1 MIQAEGLTKRYGETQ
16 ALAGVDISV
25 PAGTILGL
33 LGPNGAGKT
42 TAVRVLTTLARPDS
56 GSATVAGID
65 VLRHPAEVRRHIGV
79 AAQDATL
86 DPLLTGRQNLVLIGE
101 LSDLGR
107 ADSRARAAELLAQ
120 FELTDAADRVV
131 KGYSGGMRRRLD
143 LAGSLMTRPPV
154 LFLDEPTTGLD
165 PTSRQRVWEAIRE
178 LLGEGVTVLLTTQY
192 LEEADELAHDIV
204 VVDHG
209 RVIAEGTPQELKE
222 ASRGARLEVTL
233 AEPHASA
240 VGAMAP
246 LVSGPVS
253 VSDDGRQLSA
263 GVDSVDRPGDL
274 GRPSARRRG
283 GARGQHRGA
292 AAVARRRVLLAHRR
306 AHRRRRCRG
315 GTDDGDGR
323 RSRVDVAAAF
333 RLAPSA
339 SGEGRHEL
347 EGVRGMT
354 TTTLTPSATGFDRPH
369 AGGNVLGSLADIW
382 AMTRRNIVH
391 ISREPMQ
398 LSDVTIQPLLFTV
411 LFVYIFGGAIPI
423 PGGGSYVDFLLAG
436 ILALNLTT
444 STMGTAVGLST
455 DLHEGMID
463 RFRTLPMWRS
473 AVLVGRSAADFLT
486 SVVCAAIV
494 AVTGLAVGWRPGANA
509 ISVVG
514 GFALLLFFAYAVSW
528 VSACVGLNSKS
539 PESAASFGFIVLF
552 PLTFV
557 SNAFVPTQHMPGW
570 LQAIANWNPVS
581 AVVAGARDLWGNP
594 NPSGTIQAW
603 PMQHPVEAAL
613 IWSVAILAIA
623 APLAAHFFRSR
634 TTE

>member
-1 MIQAEGLTKRYGETQ
+1 M
-16 ALAGVDISV
+16 
-25 PAGTILGL
+25 
-33 LGPNGAGKT
+33 
-42 TAVRVLTTLARPDS
+42 
-56 GSATVAGID
+56 
-65 VLRHPAEVRRHIGV
+65 
-79 AAQDATL
+79 
-86 DPLLTGRQNLVLIGE
+86 
-101 LSDLGR
+101 
-107 ADSRARAAELLAQ
+107 
-120 FELTDAADRVV
+120 
-131 KGYSGGMRRRLD
+131 
-143 LAGSLMTRPPV
+143 
-154 LFLDEPTTGLD
+154 
-165 PTSRQRVWEAIRE
+165 
-178 LLGEGVTVLLTTQY
+178 
-192 LEEADELAHDIV
+192 

-209 RVIAEGTPQELKE
+209 RVIAHGTPQELKQ

-253 VSDDGRQLSA
+253 VSDDGRTLSA
-263 GVDSVDRPGDL
+263 GVDSSTGLATVVVRALDDAGVLVDNIEVRQPSLDDVFFSLTGDHIEEEGAAESDEPGS
-274 GRPSARRRG
+274 GSGSGSG
-283 GARGQHRGA
+283 GAAG
-292 AAVARRRVLLAHRR
+292 
-306 AHRRRRCRG
+306 
-315 GTDDGDGR
+315 
-323 RSRVDVAAAF
+323 
-333 RLAPSA
+333 SA
-339 SGEGRHEL
+339 GPVGSGEGRHEL

-354 TTTLTPSATGFDRPH
+354 TAVLTPSSTGFDRPH
-369 AGGNVLGSLADIW
+369 SGGSFLGSLADIW
-382 AMTRRNIVH
+382 AMTRRNLVH

-444 STMGTAVGLST
+444 STMGTAIGLST

-486 SVVCAAIV
+486 SVLCATIV
-494 AVTGLAVGWRPGANA
+494 ILTGLAVGWRPGSSA

-514 GFALLLFFAYAVSW
+514 GFGLLLFFAYAVSW

-539 PESAASFGFIVLF
+539 PESAGSFGFIVLF

-570 LQAIANWNPVS
+570 LQAVANWNPVS

-594 NPSGTIQAW
+594 NPSAMVQAW

-613 IWSVAILAIA
+613 IWSVAILAVA
-623 APLAAHFFRSR
+623 CPLAAHSFKKR